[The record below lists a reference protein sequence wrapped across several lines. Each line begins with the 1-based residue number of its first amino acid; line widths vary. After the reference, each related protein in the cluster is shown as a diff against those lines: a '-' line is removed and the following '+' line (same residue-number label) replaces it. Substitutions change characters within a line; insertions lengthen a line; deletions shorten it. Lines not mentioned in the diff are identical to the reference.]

1 MYDENIMKLALTI
14 SHLSKDPTTK
24 VGCVITNQDNEV
36 MSVGYNKIKDYIPIK
51 DIDYINLNKTIKKY
65 AFLHAEMMALS

>member
-36 MSVGYNKIKDYIPIK
+36 LSVGYNKIKDYVPEVQ
-51 DIDYINLNKTIKKY
+51 TW
-65 AFLHAEMMALS
+65 

>member
-36 MSVGYNKIKDYIPIK
+36 MSVGYNKIFVVHILLFSIY
-51 DIDYINLNKTIKKY
+51 NC
-65 AFLHAEMMALS
+65 F